1 MSNKKMSYVVA
12 VENAIN
18 GELTP
23 EVVDRLHD
31 LKASLEKRNARKS
44 TEPTKAQKANAELV
58 EKIFEAMEPNMVYM
72 TADIGGLVPEL
83 EGASSQKISA
93 LMKKLVIADRVTA
106 AKVKGKATYTLA

>member
-23 EVVDRLHD
+23 EVVDRLND

-93 LMKKLVIADRVTA
+93 LMKKLVIADRVKA